1 MSINPLLAAVE
12 TPPVALVQ
20 SWVKGQ
26 NYPEDR
32 PLLDLAQAAPGW
44 PMAEPLVAH
53 ISQAIQKPATARYAP
68 ILGEVPLRDALAA
81 EIARLYGGAVHGGNI
96 AITSGCNQ
104 AYVAAVMALAREG
117 DAVML
122 PTPWYFNHK
131 MTLDMFGIEAISLP
145 CDPNAGMLPDAE
157 AASLI
162 ITKKTRAIVLVTPN
176 NPTGAIYPPATIT
189 AFADLAR
196 AHGIKLIIDETYRD
210 FIPSTGPSTGP
221 SGDSSDAAPHHAFHN
236 PDWADTIIQLYSFSK
251 AYAMPGL
258 RVGAVTAGEDVINL
272 IQKALDSI
280 AICANGAGQAAALF
294 GIQSLKHWRDG
305 KREEM
310 AQRLAAFE
318 TAIAP
323 VANQFPIASAG
334 AFFTY
339 CRHPFDLSALEAAKL
354 LADEASIM
362 AMPGSAFGPGQ
373 EQMIRFAFGN
383 IAPEQAAFVGE
394 RLAAL
399 SR

>member
-1 MSINPLLAAVE
+1 MPFNPLLAAVE

-20 SWVKGQ
+20 SWVRGRS
-26 NYPEDR
+26 YPDAR

-44 PMAEPLVAH
+44 PMAQPLIAH
-53 ISQAIQKPATARYAP
+53 ITEAIQKPATARYAP
-68 ILGEVPLRDALAA
+68 ILGEIPLRQALADEISLIYDGHVEA
-81 EIARLYGGAVHGGNI
+81 ENV

-104 AYVAAVMALAREG
+104 AYVVAIMALAREG

-131 MTLDMFGIEAISLP
+131 MTLDMFGIEAIALP
-145 CDPNAGMLPDAE
+145 CEPNAGMLPDAE
-157 AASLI
+157 AASRLI
-162 ITKKTRAIVLVTPN
+162 TDKTRAIILVTPN
-176 NPTGAIYPPATIT
+176 NPTGAIYPPETIK
-189 AFADLAR
+189 AFAELAR
-196 AHGIKLIIDETYRD
+196 ARGIKLIIDETYRD
-210 FIPSTGPSTGP
+210 FIPTDGP
-221 SGDSSDAAPHHAFHN
+221 PHHGFRD
-236 PDWADTIIQLYSFSK
+236 PDWAGTLIQLYSFSK

-272 IQKALDSI
+272 VQKALDSI
-280 AICANGAGQAAALF
+280 AICANGAGQSAALY
-294 GIQSLKHWRDG
+294 GLRSLKSWREG

-310 AQRLAAFE
+310 AQRLTAFQE
-318 TAIAP
+318 AMAP
-323 VANQFPIASAG
+323 VANQFPIVSAG
-334 AFFTY
+334 AFFAY

-383 IAPEQAAFVGE
+383 IAPEDTWAVGE

-399 SR
+399 AS